1 MSAIGQGFG
10 AIAYLDAD
18 NWFSPEH
25 IASLAALHKETG
37 AAVCTSSRNLHR
49 PDGTLL
55 MPCPESDG
63 STFADTSCIF
73 LARPAFKVAAFWA
86 LMDPKLHAIGD
97 RIIMRRVR
105 RSKLKTAFSG
115 QPTVAYRTT
124 FPRHYELAGES
135 PPPEAKESTDD
146 SMAAYRHLIAKGGP
160 DLRIRFRNKKKRT
173 RQKKRARRRKRRA
186 WRK

>member
-25 IASLAALHKETG
+25 IASMVALHGETG

-63 STFADTSCIF
+63 TTFADTSCIF

-97 RIIMRRVR
+97 RMIMRRVR
-105 RSKLKTAFSG
+105 RLKLQTAFSG

-124 FPRHYELAGES
+124 FPGHYDLAGEL
-135 PPPEAKESTDD
+135 PPPEAKDSTEKTR
-146 SMAAYRHLIAKGGP
+146 AAHRYLLGKGGP
-160 DLRIRFRNKKKRT
+160 DLLTGVWKKKKGTKWKKRKKKRI
-173 RQKKRARRRKRRA
+173 R
-186 WRK
+186 WR